1 MHHPRF
7 IPSAGLGGIALAVC
21 AWSPTASAFM
31 EDICYPSGGGAPPQ
45 NCLTL
50 PAVCLPIGSTTP
62 ACRTFMSTQFLLE
75 GSGQQ
80 QGARSTVHAD
90 ATFLL
95 AQSVGFSSD
104 DAWWIAAFDEVCDY
118 GTFQAYDM
126 KGEPLDAATQ
136 TPTLEGLLRSNTATG
151 GTFFHY
157 VSTYGDGS
165 GSPAPGL
172 DGLVPDVTD
181 ESTEFFL
188 AHLRKWAQAG
198 TGPSRVLCTGG
209 LTTESD
215 AGSYGTG
222 TDCYPIGGGQ
232 GARDAGNIVWSTA
245 IFAAGKTITT
255 TNTSGLQ
262 VIHHPDGGAA
272 VLSPDFDSIVG
283 AGDGGSARIMDARL
297 GIYVH
302 ALADRISHNACTD
315 TATVAGPSGD
325 GWTESWTTGACDQG
339 YHVLFHAWETGVD
352 FSKVPA
358 ANQTTVSA
366 LSAVRSELLSFAN
379 TRGVAGAS
387 TADAGAL
394 LSDIAT
400 ALETADAPGRI
411 GAVAAVSCQ
420 YGLQPFPGAPA
431 CATSTAD
438 GGEGGSADGGEV
450 GSADDGGEGGR
461 ADGGV
466 DATLATTMPATVV
479 GQSSSCSV
487 GASVR
492 GSTVPFA
499 GAAAWFAV
507 LGALGIRRRRA
518 GQSLPR
524 SA

>member
-7 IPSAGLGGIALAVC
+7 IRSAGLGGIALA
-21 AWSPTASAFM
+21 AYTWSPAASAFM
-31 EDICYPSGGGAPPQ
+31 EDICYPNGGGSAPQ

-50 PAVCLPIGSTTP
+50 PAVCQPVGSTTP

-80 QGARSTVHAD
+80 QGARSMVHAD

-95 AQSVGFSSD
+95 AQSVGFSTD

-136 TPTLEGLLRSNTATG
+136 TPTLEGFLRSNTATG

-157 VSTYGDGS
+157 VSTYADGS

-188 AHLRKWAQAG
+188 AHLRRWAKAG
-198 TGPSRVLCTGG
+198 SGPSRVLCTGG

-215 AGSYGTG
+215 AGSHGTG
-222 TDCYPIGGGQ
+222 TDCYPLGGGQ
-232 GARDAGNIVWSTA
+232 GATDAGNIVWSTA

-255 TNTSGLQ
+255 TNASGLQ
-262 VIHHPDGGAA
+262 VIHRPDGGAV

-283 AGDGGSARIMDARL
+283 ATDGGSARIMDARL

-315 TATVAGPSGD
+315 TATMAGPSGD

-366 LSAVRSELLSFAN
+366 LRAVHSELLSFAN
-379 TRGVAGAS
+379 TRGVAGSS

-431 CATSTAD
+431 CAPAAAASGD
-438 GGEGGSADGGEV
+438 GGS
-450 GSADDGGEGGR
+450 S

-466 DATLATTMPATVV
+466 DATLADGGDSGSAGGVDASVATSMPATDR
-479 GQSSSCSV
+479 GSSSSFSV
-487 GASVR
+487 GGAVR
-492 GSTVPFA
+492 GSTVPLA
-499 GAAAWFAV
+499 GAAWFAV

-524 SA
+524 IA